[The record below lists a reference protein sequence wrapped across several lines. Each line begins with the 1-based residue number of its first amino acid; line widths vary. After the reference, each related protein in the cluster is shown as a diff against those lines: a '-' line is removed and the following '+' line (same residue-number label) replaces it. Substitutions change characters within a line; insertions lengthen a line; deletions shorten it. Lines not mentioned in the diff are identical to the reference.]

1 MIMSCRANARELFE
15 RSGVLW
21 QRPQPGADR
30 DLIEHATFEIADH
43 EILHWQGKPMPRC
56 FVFRN
61 WKHSVFGLL
70 FLLLCSY
77 WQYLA
82 VQMATEY
89 AITWLALL
97 PLPFVLIGF
106 YLGIGHHLLARLEW
120 NRVQY
125 AVTDRRLLVSRGLFK
140 VKLSELS
147 IDAVRYFRLDYQG
160 RELGTVKVFGSELD
174 SRLVLHCIE
183 YPRRVTE
190 LLEGGMQAD
199 KMSSPSQSDQPGH

>member
-15 RSGVLW
+15 TQGIFTVAPESGVG
-21 QRPQPGADR
+21 RN
-30 DLIEHATFEIADH
+30 LIEHTTFEIADD
-43 EILHWQGKPMPRC
+43 EILRWQGKPMPRC

-82 VQMATEY
+82 VQMAAEY
-89 AITWLALL
+89 AVRWLALL
-97 PLPFVLIGF
+97 PIPFVIVGF

-140 VKLSELS
+140 TQVSELS
-147 IDAVRYFRLDYQG
+147 LEAVRYFRLDYQG
-160 RELGTVKVFGSELD
+160 KELGTLKIFGSQPVPL
-174 SRLVLHCIE
+174 LVLHCVE
-183 YPRRVTE
+183 YPRRVTG
-190 LLEGGMQAD
+190 LLEVGMQPEKA
-199 KMSSPSQSDQPGH
+199 SLSAE